1 MRQSSAEFSQLLVKA
16 GRGVGLLLGLAEDL
30 VYPGIWLQTCGFPGD
45 AEILGALTALDEEQ
59 VERRFPDLSAT
70 TDFSSASRVSGV
82 YLAATACDLLQL
94 NWPAVGEKVLLPK
107 TESPL
112 LVAAALALSSRSLRR
127 ESFLSIRTSEH
138 VFFVGPSGEI
148 VCVKEELEH
157 QSPGPTSD
165 GVICLLAQQSG
176 FDHAGTVVID
186 AGKETRFHDVRRL
199 KGLCANPDTIAR
211 LKVFADRLLVPESE
225 HSLKFGA
232 GAGIVDS
239 D

>member
-16 GRGVGLLLGLAEDL
+16 GRGVGLPLGLAEDL
-30 VYPGIWLQTCGFPGD
+30 VDPGIWLQTCGFPGD
-45 AEILGALTALDEEQ
+45 AEILGALTALDEAQ

-70 TDFSSASRVSGV
+70 AEFSSASRVSGV
-82 YLAATACDLLQL
+82 YLAAAACDFLQL
-94 NWPAVGEKVLLPK
+94 NWPAVGEEVLLPK

-112 LVAAALALSSRSLRR
+112 LVAAALALSNRSLRR
-127 ESFLSIRTSEH
+127 ESFLSIKTSEH
-138 VFFVGPSGEI
+138 VFFSAPTGEI
-148 VCVKEELEH
+148 VCVKEELGH
-157 QSPGPTSD
+157 QSPDARSD
-165 GVICLLAQQSG
+165 GVIRLLGQQSG
-176 FDHAGTVVID
+176 FDHAGTVLID
-186 AGKETRFHDVRRL
+186 AGKEARFHDVRRL
-199 KGLCANPDTIAR
+199 KGLCASPDSIAG